1 MTEDGGE
8 HSRAPLLLKSNK
20 EAGWLARRVRT
31 SPSPNPDPNSDPKP
45 SPNPNRN
52 SDQVS
57 ETLEA
62 EGQVVSNKDGGRASF
77 VDCSVYDAVRNFRL
91 V

>member
-1 MTEDGGE
+1 MVYIAYAQAFFMAFGMD
-8 HSRAPLLLKSNK
+8 
-20 EAGWLARRVRT
+20 
-31 SPSPNPDPNSDPKP
+31 PNPNPNPNPNPDPDPNSDPKP

>member
-1 MTEDGGE
+1 
-8 HSRAPLLLKSNK
+8 
-20 EAGWLARRVRT
+20 
-31 SPSPNPDPNSDPKP
+31 
-45 SPNPNRN
+45 
-52 SDQVS
+52 VS

>member
-1 MTEDGGE
+1 MSDHYDLLIRGGTLVDGTG
-8 HSRAPLLLKSNK
+8 AP
-20 EAGWLARRVRT
+20 ARRGDLGIRDGLIVAMGE
-31 SPSPNPDPNSDPKP
+31 
-45 SPNPNRN
+45 
-52 SDQVS
+52 VS
-57 ETLEA
+57 GTADRTLEA